1 VGRQAGKEEQMEFI
15 RRLEPLWLM
24 LVVLG
29 GVTWAVVALF
39 DTNLVTEIFG
49 SGTGA
54 DVVYLLFGIGALTF
68 VPRLMEDMRG
78 LGHRAHPHGA

>member
-1 VGRQAGKEEQMEFI
+1 MEVI

-29 GVTWAVVALF
+29 GVTWAVLALF
-39 DTNLVTEIFG
+39 DTNLVTEVFG

-54 DVVYLLFGIGALTF
+54 DIAYLILGIGALMF

-78 LGHRAHPHGA
+78 FGERARPHGA

>member
-1 VGRQAGKEEQMEFI
+1 MEFI

-29 GVTWAVVALF
+29 GVTWVVIALF
-39 DTNLVTEIFG
+39 DTNLVTKIVG

-54 DVVYLLFGIGALTF
+54 DIVYLLFGIGALTF
-68 VPRLMEDMRG
+68 APRLLEEMRG
-78 LGHRAHPHGA
+78 AGHRAHPSGA

>member
-1 VGRQAGKEEQMEFI
+1 MDLI

-29 GVTWAVVALF
+29 GVTWAVLALF

-54 DVVYLLFGIGALTF
+54 DIVYLLFGIGALMF
-68 VPRLMEDMRG
+68 VPRLLEGMRG
-78 LGHRAHPHGA
+78 LGDRARPHGA